1 MKKLLLST
9 LIMFGVSSFIFAQT
23 ADRTG
28 NVRNVTSKTAETNT
42 LTTSAT
48 LATSATPIDVVIDAD
63 GNAAKPKA
71 TKETEK
77 AKKIKSDIEKKQEMK
92 LTEDMKPAVTKEN

>member
-48 LATSATPIDVVIDAD
+48 PVDVVIDAE